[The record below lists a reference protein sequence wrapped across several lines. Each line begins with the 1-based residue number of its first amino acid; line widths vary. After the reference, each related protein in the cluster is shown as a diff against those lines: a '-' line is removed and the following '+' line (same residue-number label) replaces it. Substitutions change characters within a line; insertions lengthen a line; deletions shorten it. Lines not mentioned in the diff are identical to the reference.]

1 MWAARFL
8 SAATSVFLILVPVLV
23 LVTPPATPVPTD
35 RGEALYDGKE
45 PLRGRIR
52 DHSDFLPPE
61 AVRCANCHSPA
72 STSRLS
78 AKPAPKLDAA
88 WLLDMQQRHGGPP
101 SQYDQAS
108 FCHVL
113 RSGVDPVYILLSRE
127 MPTYD
132 LDDTQCASLW
142 EYLTAKG
149 VENATH

>member
-1 MWAARFL
+1 M
-8 SAATSVFLILVPVLV
+8 ILGLA
-23 LVTPPATPVPTD
+23 TPPATPDPAR
-35 RGEALYDGKE
+35 RGEALYKGKE

-72 STSRLS
+72 STSRLA

-88 WLLDMQQRHGGPP
+88 WLLDMRQRRGGPP

-108 FCHVL
+108 FCEVL
-113 RSGVDPVYILLSRE
+113 RSGVDPVHILIARE

-132 LDDTQCASLW
+132 LDGIQCAGLW

-149 VENATH
+149 IEDASR